1 MVVKT
6 NGKIV
11 YGSWKDGSDIY
22 KDNKGYYIIQWS
34 PKKNMEYKKYL
45 AKSWKPTNLNKTK
58 KSYPLKYIP
67 KYLKKSN
74 ALTLKKEINK
84 SQRLYKRG
92 KYHLRKKVKSM
103 KIKPSKH
110 VVKAKKIYNIENMVI
125 NKDLEK
131 ATGCKIE
138 GLQQIMKKGQ
148 GAYFTGSRPGQT
160 PTSWGYARLAS
171 AITGGKSAAVD
182 FHILEKYCNHKTS
195 KAYKLGLEAK
205 KKHKKGTRKV
215 PKRII

>member
-1 MVVKT
+1 M
-6 NGKIV
+6 
-11 YGSWKDGSDIY
+11 
-22 KDNKGYYIIQWS
+22 
-34 PKKNMEYKKYL
+34 
-45 AKSWKPTNLNKTK
+45 
-58 KSYPLKYIP
+58 
-67 KYLKKSN
+67 
-74 ALTLKKEINK
+74 
-84 SQRLYKRG
+84 
-92 KYHLRKKVKSM
+92 KV
-103 KIKPSKH
+103 KPSKH

-195 KAYKLGLEAK
+195 KAYKLGLQAK
-205 KKHKKGTRKV
+205 NIKEEHVKFQNVLFNYFYSYFSFYVFFGQ
-215 PKRII
+215 

>member
-1 MVVKT
+1 M
-6 NGKIV
+6 
-11 YGSWKDGSDIY
+11 
-22 KDNKGYYIIQWS
+22 
-34 PKKNMEYKKYL
+34 
-45 AKSWKPTNLNKTK
+45 
-58 KSYPLKYIP
+58 
-67 KYLKKSN
+67 
-74 ALTLKKEINK
+74 
-84 SQRLYKRG
+84 
-92 KYHLRKKVKSM
+92 KV
-103 KIKPSKH
+103 KPSKH

-182 FHILEKYCNHKTS
+182 FIF
-195 KAYKLGLEAK
+195 
-205 KKHKKGTRKV
+205 
-215 PKRII
+215 